1 MRYDTKVN
9 FLSNDEK
16 KYNPRIHQ
24 YEGNTRLV
32 NQEMANV
39 TDLGLTRQ
47 VEIFGAFK
55 EGRKTIRLMNKPP
68 EKWSFLMLENDEN
81 KYFLL
86 SSLNPSKG
94 YALIVDEN
102 NAKN

>member
-16 KYNPRIHQ
+16 KYNPRTHQ
-24 YEGNTRLV
+24 YEGSTRLV

-39 TDLGLTRQ
+39 TDLGLTHQ

-68 EKWSFLMLENDEN
+68 EKWSFLMLENDKN

-86 SSLNPSKG
+86 SSLSPSKG
-94 YALIVDEN
+94 YALIVGEN

>member
-9 FLSNDEK
+9 FFSNEEK

-24 YEGNTRLV
+24 YEGGTKLV
-32 NQEMANV
+32 KQEMANV

-47 VEIFGAFK
+47 VKIFGTFK

-68 EKWSFLMLENDEN
+68 EKWSFLMLENDKN

-86 SSLNPSKG
+86 SSLGPSKG
-94 YALIVDEN
+94 YALIVGEN